1 MPVLDGYDATKEI
14 KATTKGQATAIIAL
28 TASVLE
34 EEKAVVLSAGCDD
47 FLRKPFREGD
57 IFEGMKK
64 HLGVRY
70 VYEDRGDENS
80 SLTKSGEENALSN
93 SAFAELP
100 EELINKLKEAIF
112 NLDLDVMEE
121 IAEEIKGENPRLGG
135 AIEGCINNFEYE
147 KILQYL
153 E

>member
-1 MPVLDGYDATKEI
+1 M
-14 KATTKGQATAIIAL
+14 GQATAIIAL

-47 FLRKPFREGD
+47 FLRKPFREGE
-57 IFEGMKK
+57 IFEAMKK
-64 HLGVRY
+64 YLGMRY
-70 VYEDRGDENS
+70 VYEDKEDGDS
-80 SLTKSGEENALSN
+80 SLSKSEEENALSK

-100 EELINKLKEAIF
+100 EELVIELQEAIF
-112 NLDLDVMEE
+112 SLEVDVIQE
-121 IAEEIKGENPRLGG
+121 ITEKIKGENQLLGK

-153 E
+153 EEKHHDNRNK